1 MGEAQR
7 QVVKPKADCHKCE
20 RTVGSSAVLEDE
32 FEQLFIGRSVQ
43 KHQRNAEEKD
53 EKVEKDYG
61 NHEKLLHWSEVVEL
75 KDLRDEVKG
84 EYFYFPVEENE
95 DEQSVNR
102 VLTEQYRN
110 PKVEQNPEE
119 QIPQNKAQYCNRR
132 IY

>member
-7 QVVKPKADCHKCE
+7 QVVKPKADCHKYE
-20 RTVGSSAVLEDE
+20 RTVVPSAVLEDE

-53 EKVEKDYG
+53 EKVEKDYD
-61 NHEKLLHWSEVVEL
+61 NHEKLLHWLEVVEL

-84 EYFYFPVEENE
+84 EYFYFPVDENE
-95 DEQSVNR
+95 YEQSVNR

-119 QIPQNKAQYCNRR
+119 
-132 IY
+132 